1 MSNLEFAGDDGSL
14 SDINATQGEF
24 RQQIAALNDLMKQIA
39 GNAAVSPGDEA
50 QVDPLNAPFT
60 LYVNPYTGSD
70 EFVGGAYNSFEEGVT
85 EAEILASKVKRLEK
99 QRLTCGFTPQR
110 PFKTI
115 NRAVIEAAIITS
127 KDWYTF
133 TSREAQLDC
142 VSIVLSTGV
151 HKLYNNPGLASTN
164 IASWGLSKD
173 PTIAELIEFN
183 PAVTGG
189 VLLPRGVSL
198 CAADLRKTSI
208 RPDFVPAVADEVV
221 TITDGVANYSNRTAM
236 FKMTGTGYYFGFSI
250 FDKVSEE
257 RSHHLLDAFA
267 FASEAELDD
276 FYAKTLSAVGDGAD
290 LANNLTVTRTTEF
303 EIVAPIV
310 RGETPT
316 QAWDSTDSASPYIF
330 NVSIRSNYGLGGAF
344 IDGAKVG
351 GLKSMVCANFTGVS
365 LQKDMSCWQIYVGG
379 EWVQPTYT
387 EYIAADP
394 DNVRMNPARLSRHI
408 SAINDAFIQE
418 VSVFAIG
425 QGIHHFCDTGGEVT
439 ITNSNSSF
447 GGCAAYSRGYKT
459 FAFPTDSNWA
469 VSGIKVP
476 LDLREK
482 SGNVRRIFLG
492 TISEVTDSKITLVN
506 ELAIDST
513 SSTTPAVLLSDGY
526 SFASGTFIW
535 AENPLGDP
543 WYAELA
549 TNAWEASAA
558 NEIDITQAFQG
569 NDPTTDS
576 QGVNLLLGKRIYIR
590 RLVDTRNPS
599 ERRVSILANNT
610 SSVRLPQRNS
620 ILQTDPDRTGGSIA
634 TRLSATGAQTFAV
647 SNAGEHRDP
656 GVTRSAEFTIRRS
669 APSTLYIQG
678 RFYPAGTV
686 VRANN
691 KHFISTRDLTAESAS
706 PDPNLWIET
715 FVHTE
720 SDYDAEDPITQ
731 EGRLIIIDFD
741 RDEEP
746 FSETL
751 GINFDDVYNGDSY
764 KSSSDYK
771 GVNAFLVA
779 LGFDPDDADAALV
792 PQSESSRVRDTASGV
807 DFPNAPT
814 GGAATGLGNWA
825 IEFRRP
831 STLRLFAHAWEY
843 AGFLNYS
850 KAIPSA
856 QQDLSPQNAF
866 TYFFTNDGGGR
877 VVPQGSNENGFNITP
892 RGLEDI
898 ETGATLSVE
907 NIGSSS
913 IEISQQ
919 TSFDE
924 LQARNLTVENL
935 NVTSQIT
942 FPDDPLPA
950 TTDNFGVVQL
960 ATLENFEDASPAQ
973 SNAQISQAGP
983 TQVVTVQGL
992 AYWRQINN
1000 FLAAPLET
1008 PIIYVDPI
1016 NGLEYSGS
1024 QSQQLADV
1032 FDRPPTTTENK
1043 IKSLGLAARYANA
1056 VYSAL
1061 VEVEFRVGPGVIFDD
1076 AEFDTKARL
1085 RAWDYSANP
1094 PDYLNDDKFGGTT
1107 PFFGADGRVYNNYLD
1122 PTRQPTFAARFTPSS
1137 VAQSNDGML
1146 IVTDPVRLTF
1156 NQKGTVTGFVWYG
1169 IVDSILDTN
1178 NIPDSFFPTGFNDQT
1193 IDVEEWR
1200 QGANINNAYN
1210 RLFRSYTVRTKPAP
1224 TIDQSEH
1231 PEVYGCR
1238 TRAAVVFNDEGT
1250 LRNCAFGAMRPS
1262 DGTVTGGTDT
1272 NQNVITGTSGKV
1284 CILDGIRLI
1293 GNVKL
1298 SSEDNNITF
1307 GDFDCSLITT
1317 RLDSNSTNYRYTG
1330 FSRSFYGLGGGNKG
1344 EISLA
1349 LGTNSVP
1356 TGAGRRA
1363 SDFSY
1368 NNFTL
1373 LRQDAARNISVAD
1386 TSDLTPQ
1393 GSDWLLQGPSF
1404 EFLVNEC
1411 TGLVPH
1417 NETTFRPNN
1426 PKSGEL
1432 GGVVGTFG
1440 KYYVIT
1446 EDNSGRISAGF
1457 FVQGSKYK
1465 IVNAGSTDFTDI
1477 GAADNN
1483 VGTIFIATGAG
1494 SGTGEADIVSFYTQ
1508 GFQLRGPAI
1517 VDKPQQ
1523 NIFSGDGGTLF
1534 RLPDRTGD
1542 ANFNGQTPLS
1552 EISAGTLENEGFDY
1566 FIKTVSATNLVAGT
1580 QYTILEVNDTN
1591 FTTVGSL
1598 NNNVGEPF
1606 TATGPAT
1613 GHGVVYQGIVSA
1625 KVNLGVGEVQENGPK
1640 ESDIGVFPELNIKLR
1655 GYEKG
1660 IQTTDARTVFF
1671 RNIY

>member
-39 GNAAVSPGDEA
+39 GNAAVSPGALA

-70 EFVGGAYNSFEEGVT
+70 EFVGGAYNTFEEGVT

-127 KDWYTF
+127 KEWYSF

-151 HKLYNNPGLASTN
+151 HKLYNDPGLASTS

-208 RPDFVPAVADEVV
+208 RPNFVPAVADEVV

-276 FYAKTLSAVGDGAD
+276 FYAKTLSAVGDSAD
-290 LANNLTVTRTTEF
+290 LANSLTVTRTTEF

-425 QGIHHFCDTGGEVT
+425 QGIHHFCDTGGEIT

-476 LDLREK
+476 LDLQAK
-482 SGNVRRIFLG
+482 TGNIRRIFLG
-492 TISEVTDSKITLVN
+492 TISQVDGSKITLVN
-506 ELAIDST
+506 NLAADS
-513 SSTTPAVLLSDGY
+513 SSTTTPEILLREGY
-526 SFASGTFIW
+526 SFVPDSLIW

-543 WYAELA
+543 WYARLA
-549 TNAWEASAA
+549 TNAWEAGAA
-558 NEIDITQAFQG
+558 NEIDITAAFTG
-569 NDPTTDS
+569 NDPTTDA
-576 QGVNLLLGKRIYIR
+576 QGVNLLLGKQIYVR
-590 RLVDTRNPS
+590 RLIDTRSPS
-599 ERRVSILANNT
+599 ERRISILANNT

-634 TRLSATGAQTFAV
+634 TRLSATGPQTFAV

-669 APSTLYIQG
+669 APSSLYVQNN
-678 RFYPAGTV
+678 FYPAGTV

-706 PDPNLWIET
+706 PDPNLWLET

-731 EGRLIIIDFD
+731 EGRVIVIDFD
-741 RDEEP
+741 NDEEP

-751 GINFDDVYNGDSY
+751 GIDFTSDNGIYSGNSY

-771 GVNAFLVA
+771 GVSAFLQA
-779 LGFDPDDADAALV
+779 LGFTEQQAQAALF
-792 PQSESSRVRDTASGV
+792 PRAESSRVLDPTSAI
-807 DFPNAPT
+807 DFPDAPT
-814 GGAATGLGNWA
+814 GGAADGRGNWA

-843 AGFLNYS
+843 TGFLNYS
-850 KAIPSA
+850 KAVPSA
-856 QQDLSPQNAF
+856 QQDLGPQNAF
-866 TYFFTNDGGGR
+866 TYFFTNDSGGR

-898 ETGATLSVE
+898 ETGATLSVD

-913 IEISQQ
+913 IEISQT
-919 TSFDE
+919 TSFPSLE
-924 LQARNLTVENL
+924 VNELTVDRITVNQDL
-935 NVTSQIT
+935 N
-942 FPDDPLPA
+942 FAFDDPISA
-950 TTDNFGVVQL
+950 TTKESGVVQL
-960 ATLENFEDASPAQ
+960 AGLQNFDNAFPAK
-973 SNAQISQAGP
+973 SDAQIDQTGQD
-983 TQVVTVQGL
+983 QVVTVPGL

-1000 FLAAPLET
+1000 FLSAPLT
-1008 PIIYVDPI
+1008 RPVIYVDPI
-1016 NGLEYSGS
+1016 NGNDTNDLN
-1024 QSQQLADV
+1024 AV
-1032 FDRPPTTTENK
+1032 FESPPTTPANAVKELS
-1043 IKSLGLAARYANA
+1043 IAARYVNA
-1056 VYSAL
+1056 VFSPS
-1061 VEVEFRVGPGVIFDD
+1061 VDVQFRVGPGLLYESATFETI
-1076 AEFDTKARL
+1076 AEL
-1085 RAWDYSANP
+1085 RAWDFTNNTF
-1094 PDYLNDDKFGGTT
+1094 LNDSRLGGTE
-1107 PFFGADGRVYNNYLD
+1107 PFFGGDGTTYSNFSD
-1122 PTRQPTFAARFTPSS
+1122 ATKQPTFVSGWAN
-1137 VAQSNDGML
+1137 Q
-1146 IVTDPVRLTF
+1146 IVTGTEGLLLNYQPVRLTF
-1156 NQKGTVTGFVWYG
+1156 NQAGKVFGFVWLG
-1169 IVDSILDTN
+1169 IVDSILLKPGTHTIA
-1178 NIPDSFFPTGFNDQT
+1178 IPDDYDGFDSTFTRTSDNKEVT
-1193 IDVEEWR
+1193 VPVAEWR
-1200 QGANINNAYN
+1200 NAAGINHENALNY
-1210 RLFRSYTVRTKPAP
+1210 LLRSLAVRTKVAD
-1224 TIDQSEH
+1224 T
-1231 PEVYGCR
+1231 PESDPPIIWG
-1238 TRAAVVFNDEGT
+1238 TRVSPCLIFEDEGK
-1250 LRNCAFGAMRPS
+1250 LQNCAFGAFAPC
-1262 DGTVTGGTDT
+1262 DGGFQGSKAANRDYVRAKF
-1272 NQNVITGTSGKV
+1272 GKRIIFNGV
-1284 CILDGIRLI
+1284 RFV
-1293 GNVKL
+1293 GNVKV
-1298 SSEDNNITF
+1298 SSENNTGTF
-1307 GDFDCSLITT
+1307 PALEGETLPYDASKI
-1317 RLDSNSTNYRYTG
+1317 RLRFAPQDENGNLSPDYRFTG
-1330 FSRSFYGLGGGNKG
+1330 FARRFLGLGSEQASG
-1344 EISLA
+1344 EILVVGGSEREQISR
-1349 LGTNSVP
+1349 GVFTTNKVWNNWTMLKKSS
-1356 TGAGRRA
+1356 TGVITEITQADID
-1363 SDFSY
+1363 SD
-1368 NNFTL
+1368 
-1373 LRQDAARNISVAD
+1373 
-1386 TSDLTPQ
+1386 PQ
-1393 GSDWLLQGPSF
+1393 GSGWLNQGPAF
-1404 EFLVNEC
+1404 EFFVNSIAG
-1411 TGLVPH
+1411 TVPSSVAS
-1417 NETTFRPNN
+1417 FRVVNVEAGRIGGI
-1426 PKSGEL
+1426 SGF
-1432 GGVVGTFG
+1432 FG
-1440 KYYVIT
+1440 KYQS
-1446 EDNSGRISAGF
+1446 DFNSGTGTQGEFKYTQGYDLRESAIINELVVDVPVSGSDSGTLF
-1457 FVQGSKYK
+1457 RVPGDGETPFNQINVQGGFDYFKKTLSASD
-1465 IVNAGSTDFTDI
+1465 IVNGGRYQILFAGDTDFVSI
-1477 GAADNN
+1477 GSADNN
-1483 VGTIFIATGAG
+1483 VNTFFDATGDG
-1494 SGTGEADIVSFYTQ
+1494 SGTGVVCEV
-1508 GFQLRGPAI
+1508 GPA
-1517 VDKPQQ
+1517 P
-1523 NIFSGDGGTLF
+1523 N
-1534 RLPDRTGD
+1534 
-1542 ANFNGQTPLS
+1542 NTPVAL
-1552 EISAGTLENEGFDY
+1552 GF
-1566 FIKTVSATNLVAGT
+1566 
-1580 QYTILEVNDTN
+1580 
-1591 FTTVGSL
+1591 
-1598 NNNVGEPF
+1598 
-1606 TATGPAT
+1606 
-1613 GHGVVYQGIVSA
+1613 
-1625 KVNLGVGEVQENGPK
+1625 GEVQDNGGP
-1640 ESDIGVFPELNIKLR
+1640 ESPVGVFPDLNIKLR
-1655 GYEKG
+1655 GYERG
-1660 IQTTDARTVFF
+1660 IDVEVARTVFAK
-1671 RNIY
+1671 NIF

>member
-1 MSNLEFAGDDGSL
+1 VSNLEFAGDDGSL

-24 RQQIAALNDLMKQIA
+24 RRQIAALNDLMRQIA

-127 KDWYTF
+127 KDWYSF
-133 TSREAQLDC
+133 TSRQAQLDC
-142 VSIVLSTGV
+142 VSIILSTGV
-151 HKLYNNPGLASTN
+151 HKLYNNPGSASTN
-164 IASWGLSKD
+164 IASWGMSKD
-173 PTIAELIEFN
+173 PTIQELIEFN

-276 FYAKTLSAVGDGAD
+276 FYAKTLSSVGDSAD

-379 EWVQPTYT
+379 QWIEPTYT

-425 QGIHHFCDTGGEVT
+425 QGIHHFCDTGGEIT

-447 GGCAAYSRGYKT
+447 GGCAAYSKGYKT

-513 SSTTPAVLLSDGY
+513 SSTTPAVLLDDGY

-558 NEIDITQAFQG
+558 SEIDITGAFQG

-634 TRLSATGAQTFAV
+634 TRLSATGPQTFAV
-647 SNAGEHRDP
+647 SNTGEHRDP

-678 RFYPAGTV
+678 SFYPAGTV

-706 PDPNLWIET
+706 PDPNIWIET

-792 PQSESSRVRDTASGV
+792 PQAESSRVRDTASGV

-814 GGAATGLGNWA
+814 GGAATGLGNWT

-843 AGFLNYS
+843 TGFLNYS

-1032 FDRPPTTTENK
+1032 FNRPPTTTENK

-1076 AEFDTKARL
+1076 AEFDTNARL
-1085 RAWDYSANP
+1085 RAWDYNANP

-1107 PFFGADGRVYNNYLD
+1107 PFFGANGRVYNNYLD
-1122 PTRQPTFAARFTPSS
+1122 PTRQPTFATGFTASP
-1137 VAQSNDGML
+1137 VTQSNNGML
-1146 IVTDPVRLTF
+1146 ITTNPVKLTF

-1169 IVDSILDTN
+1169 IVDSILDNN
-1178 NIPDSFFPTGFNDQT
+1178 NIPDSFFPTGFDDQT

-1200 QGANINNAYN
+1200 QGATINDAYN
-1210 RLFRSYTVRTKPAP
+1210 RLFRSYAVRTKQPP
-1224 TIDQSEH
+1224 VSEDDP
-1231 PEVYGCR
+1231 PEIYGCR
-1238 TRAAVVFNDEGT
+1238 TRAAVIFNDEGT
-1250 LRNCAFGAMRPS
+1250 LQNCAFGAMRPS
-1262 DGTVTGGTDT
+1262 DGTLTGGGDA
-1272 NQNVITGTSGKV
+1272 NQNVIRGTSGKV

-1298 SSEDNNITF
+1298 SSENNEISF
-1307 GDFDCSLITT
+1307 GDFDCSKIVT
-1317 RLDSNSTNYRYTG
+1317 RLDRDSTEYRFTG

-1349 LGTNSVP
+1349 LGTTSVSV
-1356 TGAGRRA
+1356 GGGKRA

-1373 LRQDAARNISVAD
+1373 LREDASRNIFVAD
-1386 TSDLTPQ
+1386 TPDLTPQ
-1393 GSDWLLQGPSF
+1393 GSDLLLQGPAF

-1411 TGLVPH
+1411 SGLVPH
-1417 NETTFRPNN
+1417 GETTFRPNN
-1426 PKSGEL
+1426 PKPGEL

-1440 KYYVIT
+1440 KYYVTT
-1446 EDNSGRISAGF
+1446 EDELGRISAGN

-1465 IVNAGSTDFTDI
+1465 IVNVGSTDFTLI
-1477 GAADNN
+1477 GAANNN
-1483 VGTIFIATGAG
+1483 VGTVFIATGAG
-1494 SGTGEADIVSFYTQ
+1494 SGSGVADIVSFYTQ
-1508 GFQLRGPAI
+1508 GFELRGPAI

-1523 NIFSGDGGTLF
+1523 EIFSGDGGTLF
-1534 RLPDRTGD
+1534 RLPDRSGD

-1552 EISAGTLENEGFDY
+1552 EISNGGFDY
-1566 FIKTVSATNLVAGT
+1566 FIKTVSATNLVNGT
-1580 QYTILEVNDTN
+1580 EYTILEVNDTDFN
-1591 FTTVGSL
+1591 LVAVDPI
-1598 NNNVGEPF
+1598 NNNVGDTF

-1613 GHGVVYQGIVSA
+1613 GNGVVYQSTNGGNVE
-1625 KVNLGVGEVQENGPK
+1625 VNLGVGEVQENGPK
-1640 ESDIGVFPELNIKLR
+1640 ESDIGVFPDLNIKLR

-1671 RNIY
+1671 RNIF